1 MRRYQQL
8 SQEERYTIAALSR
21 SRKSKAE
28 ISRELGRH
36 PSTIGRELS
45 RNRTP
50 HDDGY
55 RAEVAQSRATA
66 RRRGTRRGSQ
76 FTKQQWKVVVG
87 LLQIEWSPEQIVDHL
102 KNHYSFSIC
111 HETIYQYILRDKKHG
126 GTLYQNLRIMPKVRR
141 KRYNSHDSR
150 GILPGKRHISTR
162 PVEVESRTVLG
173 HWEGDTVIGSDRRH
187 CLLTLVERKSG
198 YTIIKKLKAR
208 TTDEVTRAAIEA
220 IREHRK
226 KFLTI
231 TFDNGTEFH
240 NYAAL
245 ENLFPVLCFFATPYH
260 SWERGSNEH
269 LNGLIRQYIP
279 KGASMRHINQEYCD
293 FVANRLNTRPRKR
306 HGFKTP
312 KEVYTNG

>member
-1 MRRYQQL
+1 MRKYQQL

-21 SRKSKAE
+21 SRKTKKE
-28 ISRELGRH
+28 IAIELGRH
-36 PSTIGRELS
+36 PSTIGRELT

-55 RAEVAQSRATA
+55 RAEVAHSRATA
-66 RRRGTRRGSQ
+66 RRRRTRRGSQ
-76 FTKQQWKVVVG
+76 FSKRQWKIVVD
-87 LLQIEWSPEQIVDHL
+87 LLRIEWSPEQIADHL
-102 KNHYSFSIC
+102 KKHYTFSIS

-126 GTLYQNLRIMPKVRR
+126 GVLYKNLRIMPKVRR

-150 GILPGKRHISTR
+150 GVLPGKRHISIR
-162 PVEVESRTVLG
+162 PVEVESRAVLG
-173 HWEGDTVIGSDRRH
+173 HWEGDTVIGSDRKH

-208 TTDEVTRAAIEA
+208 TTDEVTRAASEA
-220 IREHRK
+220 IREHKR

-245 ENLFPVLCFFATPYH
+245 EELFPVTCFFATPYH
-260 SWERGSNEH
+260 SWERGSNEN

-279 KGASMRHINQEYCD
+279 KGESMRYISQDYCD
-293 FVANRLNTRPRKR
+293 FVEDRLNNRPRKR

-312 KEVYTNG
+312 QEIYTND